1 MPPLPA
7 SAALDAYFLEARSK
21 LLDVAAIFDRID
33 RGVGADAVGSDPRIA
48 RLRAA
53 VEALL
58 RTGPRA
64 ERVQDL
70 FSLQYDPNWARPEPR

>member
-33 RGVGADAVGSDPRIA
+33 RGVGADAVGSDPRVA

-64 ERVQDL
+64 ERVQDI
-70 FSLQYDPNWARPEPR
+70 FSLQYDPNWSRPEPR

>member
-7 SAALDAYFLEARSK
+7 SAALDAYYLEARSK

-33 RGVGADAVGSDPRIA
+33 RGVGADAVMSDPRIA

-58 RTGPRA
+58 RSGPRA
-64 ERVQDL
+64 ERVQHL
-70 FSLQYDPNWARPEPR
+70 FSLQYDPNWSRPEPR